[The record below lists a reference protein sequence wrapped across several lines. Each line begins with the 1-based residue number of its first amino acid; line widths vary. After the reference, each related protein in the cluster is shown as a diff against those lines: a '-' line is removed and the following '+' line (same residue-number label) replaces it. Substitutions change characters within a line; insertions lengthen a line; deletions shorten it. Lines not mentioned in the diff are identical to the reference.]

1 MKQNV
6 ILLCLLLL
14 LNGCDVVNQLAGA
27 YTMTQCKYEYRSLTG
42 LSLAGVNL
50 QNVTSIT
57 SLNATSAARLLAAFS
72 SSSQSLP
79 LAFTL
84 NLDVSNPNTQDALL
98 NGLSYILEIDG
109 IEMTQGSLSQ
119 QVQVA
124 AGGQSVLPVALAF
137 DLRQALSGRSAD
149 AIKNLAFNFAGIGSA
164 ASNVTFKL
172 KPTLKVGSQT
182 VAAPSYIPVSFSI
195 KN

>member
-1 MKQNV
+1 MKKN
-6 ILLCLLLL
+6 IIALLLL
-14 LNGCDVVNQLAGA
+14 LVAYSCDVVNQIAGA

-42 LSLAGVNL
+42 LSLAGINL
-50 QNVTSIT
+50 QNVSSLS
-57 SLNATSAARLLAAFS
+57 SLNAVSAARLLAAFS

-109 IEMTQGSLSQ
+109 IEMTQGSLSR

-124 AGGQSVLPVALAF
+124 AGGQSVLPVELAF

-149 AIKNLAFNFAGIGSA
+149 AIKNLAFNFAGIGDA
-164 ASNVTFKL
+164 ASNVTFRL

-182 VAAPSYIPVSFSI
+182 IAAPSYIPVSFTI
-195 KN
+195 KK